1 MVRSYPYVLEIY
13 MSILYGKNKDIKKYS
28 VLELCDQVSKVKSIN
43 LTMEKYKE
51 KPKLFTRGKK

>member
-1 MVRSYPYVLEIY
+1 MVRSYPYVLKVY
-13 MSILYGKNKDIKKYS
+13 MSILYGINKDIKKYS

-43 LTMEKYKE
+43 LTMENYKE

>member
-1 MVRSYPYVLEIY
+1 

-51 KPKLFTRGKK
+51 KPKLFTRGKN